1 MFATV
6 YNLAADASPSR
17 LVGHFG
23 RVVQGIREG
32 REIEARYHQLS
43 QLSRSDLAR
52 HGLTREQVARTAF
65 TDVYRA
71 NALNGH

>member
-17 LVGHFG
+17 LLGHFG
-23 RVVQGIREG
+23 RILQGIREG
-32 REIEARYHQLS
+32 RAIEARYHQLS

-52 HGLTREQVARTAF
+52 HGLTREQAARIAL
-65 TDVYRA
+65 TDVYGA